1 MFRNLTL
8 LAGGLVLLS
17 AASLRA
23 DEAVLGQMY
32 GSGVHAYFS
41 RDYVKAYEY
50 LTSAIEGGSSD
61 PRCFYFRGL
70 TYVRLGREPEA
81 EMDFAKGAKLESRD
95 VDRFYNV
102 SRSLGRIQGNTR
114 LALEQHRVEA
124 RMAALK
130 QAEEARR
137 ARYEAVR
144 AEEGRVLRGPIGTVL
159 GQPGNGSAE
168 PGTQPVPEP
177 VPNGIFEPDSQPP
190 PVSPFEPLPP
200 SDNTPPSEPVP
211 TPDAQKSPGGI
222 FGALGRALGK
232 AIGGGPGEP
241 GTIEIQGDG
250 QTEPSTEDQL
260 KEPTGQGVQEPGLP
274 DDGGDD
280 PLGQKPAAELPEDD
294 PFADETPTEPPAE
307 PSTEPPAEP
316 STEPPAEPP
325 EDDPFADE
333 PSTEPADEPSP
344 EPADEP
350 SPEPPDEPSPEPADE
365 PPAEPSPE
373 PPAEPSPEPPGDD
386 PFAD

>member
-23 DEAVLGQMY
+23 DDAVLGQMY

-41 RDYVKAYEY
+41 RDYVKAYQY
-50 LTSAIEGGSSD
+50 LTSAIEGGTSD

-95 VDRFYNV
+95 FDRFYNV
-102 SRSLGRIQGNTR
+102 ARSLERIQGNTR

-137 ARYEAVR
+137 TRYEAAR
-144 AEEGRVLRGPIGTVL
+144 AEEDRVLHGPIGTVP

-177 VPNGIFEPDSQPP
+177 VPSGAFEPGSAEQPP
-190 PVSPFEPLPP
+190 ASPFEPSPP
-200 SDNTPPSEPVP
+200 TGVPPSEPVP
-211 TPDAQKSPGGI
+211 APGGQGRPGGI
-222 FGALGRALGK
+222 FGAVGRALGK
-232 AIGGGPGEP
+232 AIGGGPEEP

-250 QTEPSTEDQL
+250 QTEPLTEDQL
-260 KEPTGQGVQEPGLP
+260 KKPTGQGVEEPGLP
-274 DDGGDD
+274 DAGGDD

-294 PFADETPTEPPAE
+294 PFADETPAKPPAE
-307 PSTEPPAEP
+307 PSTEPPAKPPVEP
-316 STEPPAEPP
+316 TAEPP
-325 EDDPFADE
+325 VEPTAEPPQDDPFADE
-333 PSTEPADEPSP
+333 TPSEPST
-344 EPADEP
+344 
-350 SPEPPDEPSPEPADE
+350 
-365 PPAEPSPE
+365 EPSPE

-386 PFAD
+386 DPLAD